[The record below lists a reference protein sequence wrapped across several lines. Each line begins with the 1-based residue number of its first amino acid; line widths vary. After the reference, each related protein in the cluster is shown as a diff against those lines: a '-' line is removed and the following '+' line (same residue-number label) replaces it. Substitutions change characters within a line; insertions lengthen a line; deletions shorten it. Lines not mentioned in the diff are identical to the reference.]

1 MARSTIECH
10 NTDTIG
16 LFLNFQPVARVR
28 LQQVSMEFV
37 APSRGQA
44 GAANSFSR
52 IFASDAELE
61 ERRALYTITSEVDL
75 LPDTDHFTV
84 GSNHAWDIAR
94 RFRGVQC

>member
-1 MARSTIECH
+1 
-10 NTDTIG
+10 
-16 LFLNFQPVARVR
+16 
-28 LQQVSMEFV
+28 MEFV
-37 APSRGQA
+37 APSRGQED
-44 GAANSFSR
+44 AANSFSR

-94 RFRGVQC
+94 RCRGVQC